1 MFDSDFN
8 DSKDESDG
16 EALSEEEDSTKKK
29 KSKYN
34 EPSSHKVIA
43 AGRELLKRAVS
54 KKYVYEKMK
63 VSEKTQESF

>member
-8 DSKDESDG
+8 DSEDESDG

-43 AGRELLKRAVS
+43 VGRELLKRAVS
-54 KKYVYEKMK
+54 KKN
-63 VSEKTQESF
+63 TFTRR